1 LKTDGTVVAWG
12 YNTSGQTN
20 VPVWLTNVV
29 AVAGGDSHSLALMG
43 GLGPAAGTLSLV
55 NSTLR
60 SNVFTISVPTVRG
73 RAYFLEYKDSLTD
86 LRWMM
91 RQPVPGDGTIRQL
104 DDPSA
109 TTAQRFYRVRQQ

>member
-1 LKTDGTVVAWG
+1 
-12 YNTSGQTN
+12 
-20 VPVWLTNVV
+20 
-29 AVAGGDSHSLALMG
+29 
-43 GLGPAAGTLSLV
+43 
-55 NSTLR
+55 
-60 SNVFTISVPTVRG
+60 
-73 RAYFLEYKDSLTD
+73 LEYKDSLTD